1 MTDVDV
7 LVVGGGI
14 SGLASAW
21 WLGREGLKVEVWE
34 RDERIG
40 GKIQTRTAGGYTTE
54 RSATL
59 VLNFRSEVDALLAES
74 GLDRVKLP
82 RAPAGNR
89 YLAHGGRMVAV
100 PTRARGFIH
109 SELWSFKAKLRL
121 LVEPLVPRG
130 RREGESVS
138 EFVTRRLGAEVL
150 EKAVEPYVAG
160 PLASDPDQA
169 EARAVLPRL
178 TLLEEQY
185 GSLALGIICRLMR
198 RRAVGCSAESF
209 SFAGGMST
217 LISTLA
223 NAPGIRVLT
232 GTRAVELEP
241 TSRGW
246 RAVSADGRSVH
257 AAHVV
262 LSAPAYAAASLLRP
276 LDIEASALL
285 DGIEYAPISVVHL
298 GLRRGDIRHPL
309 DGTGTLFPRLE
320 RLAPLGCMW
329 TSTLLP
335 DRAPEGSVLMDCY
348 LGGARHPA
356 AAEWDDALSADRCLA
371 AMAPLLGIS
380 GDPEMIRV
388 DRHPRGLPLYHG
400 RHLAR
405 MRAISARLSHRPGL
419 HLAGN
424 FEGGVS
430 VRDRIVSARVLA
442 EEITASLSSV
452 LKRIHSSSRER
463 TSGLPAP
470 AAADA
475 VS

>member
-21 WLGREGLKVEVWE
+21 WLGREGLEVEAWE
-34 RDERIG
+34 RDDRIG
-40 GKIQTRTAGGYTTE
+40 GKIETRSAGGYTTE

-59 VLNFRSEVDALLAES
+59 VLNFRSEVDALLTES
-74 GLDRVKLP
+74 GLHRLKLP

-89 YLAHGGRMVAV
+89 YLVHRGRMVSV
-100 PTRARGFIH
+100 PTRAGGFFN
-109 SELWSFKAKLRL
+109 SELLSLKAKLRL
-121 LVEPLVPRG
+121 LAEPLMPRR

-160 PLASDPDQA
+160 PLACDPDRA

-178 TLLEEQY
+178 TALEARY
-185 GSLALGIICRLMR
+185 GSLTLGVALRLMR
-198 RRAVGCSAESF
+198 RRARGCAAESF

-223 NAPGIRVLT
+223 NAPGLRVLT
-232 GTRAVELEP
+232 DTRAAELVP

-246 RAVSADGRSVH
+246 RATSADGRIVH
-257 AAHVV
+257 AAQVV
-262 LSAPAYAAASLLRP
+262 LSAPAYAAADLLRP
-276 LDIEASALL
+276 LDGEASTLL
-285 DGIEYAPISVVHL
+285 DGIEYAPISVVHM
-298 GLRRGDIRHPL
+298 GLRRDDVAHPL
-309 DGTGTLFPRLE
+309 DGTGVLFPRSE
-320 RLAPLGCMW
+320 RLAPLGCLW

-335 DRAPEGSVLMDCY
+335 DRAPEGRVLMDCY
-348 LGGARHPA
+348 LGGARKPDA
-356 AAEWDDALSADRCLA
+356 ADWDDAVSADRCLG
-371 AMAPLLGIS
+371 AMAPLLGIR
-380 GDPEMIRV
+380 GDPEMISL
-388 DRHPRGLPLYHG
+388 DRHPRALPLYHG
-400 RHLAR
+400 QHLAR
-405 MRAISARLSHRPGL
+405 MRAIDARLSRRPGL
-419 HLAGN
+419 HLAAN

-430 VRDRIVSARVLA
+430 VRDRIVSARTLA
-442 EEITASLSSV
+442 TQIAASIRAAS
-452 LKRIHSSSRER
+452 KRIHIEAGKPD
-463 TSGLPAP
+463 SGLPAP